1 MNGNLTDGDYM
12 NLDVKRY
19 TKDKIPDVLD
29 FENRLRE
36 EESFW
41 GWEINDAY
49 IRAVEES
56 FDDGAFADSVSLL
69 AYDNGKVVGRI
80 DSTLI
85 ASHFD
90 GSKKAYLD
98 WICVIKSYRHQGVA
112 QRLLEALREILKEN
126 HIDTLIALTA
136 ANEEAQRFYRS
147 VPNSEMRDIG
157 IWIDIK

>member
-1 MNGNLTDGDYM
+1 M
-12 NLDVKRY
+12 NLEIKRY

-29 FENRLRE
+29 FEKRLRE

-49 IRAVEES
+49 IQAVEKS
-56 FDDGAFADSVSLL
+56 FDDSTFAESISLL
-69 AYDNGKVVGRI
+69 AYVNNKVIGRI
-80 DSTLI
+80 DSTMI

-98 WICVIKSYRHQGVA
+98 WICVIKSYRHLGVA
-112 QRLLEALREILKEN
+112 QRLLESLSEILKN
-126 HIDTLIALTA
+126 NSIDTLIALTA
-136 ANEEAQRFYRS
+136 SNEEAQKFYKS

-157 IWIDIK
+157 IWINIR

>member
-1 MNGNLTDGDYM
+1 M
-12 NLDVKRY
+12 NLEIKRY
-19 TKDKIPDVLD
+19 TKDKIPDVID

-41 GWEINDAY
+41 RWEINDAY
-49 IRAVEES
+49 IQMVKKS
-56 FDDGAFADSVSLL
+56 FDDSAFADSISLL
-69 AYDNGKVVGRI
+69 AYDGNKVIGRI
-80 DSTLI
+80 DSTMI

-98 WICVIKSYRHQGVA
+98 WICVIKSYRHLGVG
-112 QRLLEALREILKEN
+112 QRLMESLRAILKDN

-136 ANEEAQRFYRS
+136 SNEEAQRFYKS

-157 IWIDIK
+157 IWIDIV